1 MGKEINLD
9 SLDRT
14 EDITVEEVRSLATF
28 KDWSEEKIL
37 ALIRTAKALTR
48 TVYNNWSKGRKIGK
62 EIALESNNQTDIKTA
77 A

>member
-37 ALIRTAKALTR
+37 MLIRTAKALTR

-62 EIALESNNQTDIKTA
+62 EIALESNKQTDIKTA